1 MLKILTYPNEALR
14 RPAKEVARAEFR
26 TGKIVDLIL
35 EMVEAM
41 TEAKGIGLAAPQV
54 GVSKQVI
61 VVAVG
66 NFSAAFC
73 NPKILSTSGSDSYD
87 EGCLSFPDQNVMVE
101 RPAAITL
108 QYLDMSGAM
117 HVSGFQGMVAKVIQH
132 EIDHLNGK
140 LMIDYKKENL

>member
-1 MLKILTYPNEALR
+1 MKILTYPNETLR
-14 RPAKEVARAEFR
+14 KSAKEVGQAEFR

-35 EMVEAM
+35 EMVEVMKNAG
-41 TEAKGIGLAAPQV
+41 GIGLAAPQV
-54 GVSKQVI
+54 GVSKRVI
-61 VVAVG
+61 VVSVG
-66 NFSAAFC
+66 NFNAAFI
-73 NPKILSTSGSDSYD
+73 NPVIMTTTGSDSFE
-87 EGCLSFPDQNVMVE
+87 EGCLSFPGQNVTVE

-108 QYLDMSGAM
+108 QYLDMSGKM